1 MGVLNAT
8 DVNRETQIIP
18 LLWYTERLMD
28 KGFSLSCGMWSICVC
43 RRTRLP
49 GRSVHSE
56 KIREVGWKPKSQ
68 TGEGLI
74 RKVPNRHGTE
84 NQSTKHTCYRKPK
97 SQTSRR
103 NRHFT
108 ENQSTKQIGYR
119 KLKYQ
124 TDMLQKI
131 KVPNRHVTENLSHKL
146 VEEEGSAGL
155 AYNYK
160 ETNNSTVSIIRQ
172 C

>member
-1 MGVLNAT
+1 MGCEVSVSAEEQSCLEG
-8 DVNRETQIIP
+8 V
-18 LLWYTERLMD
+18 YT
-28 KGFSLSCGMWSICVC
+28 V
-43 RRTRLP
+43 RR
-49 GRSVHSE
+49 SE
-56 KIREVGWKPKSQ
+56 KWGGNQSQ
-68 TGEGLI
+68 TSEGLI

-97 SQTSRR
+97 SQTRRR

-160 ETNNSTVSIIRQ
+160 ETNNSTVSIMRQ